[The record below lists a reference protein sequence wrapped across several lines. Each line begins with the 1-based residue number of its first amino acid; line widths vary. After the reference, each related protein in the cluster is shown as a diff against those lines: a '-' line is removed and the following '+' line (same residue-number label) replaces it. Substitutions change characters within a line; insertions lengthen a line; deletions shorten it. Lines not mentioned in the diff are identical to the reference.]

1 MLTIDI
7 AHPDVEDFV
16 TIKQDLSQITGANI
30 SVRLSDEFMNAV
42 VEGEPYTHRFPI
54 DSENPEVTKTV
65 DARSLWETIIRCA
78 HKTAEPGLIFW
89 DRQHHY
95 STSSVYPGF
104 KNSSTNPCSEIAMQG
119 GDSCR
124 LIALNLYNFVDN
136 PFTKKAKFD
145 FKKFFEITY
154 ESQRL
159 MDDLV
164 ELELEHIDR
173 IIEKIEADPE
183 PNSIKAVEIDTWKL
197 LKETGMKGRRTGLGF
212 TAIADTIASL
222 GIKLDSEE
230 SFAVIEEIMRTKL
243 EAEFESSI
251 DMSIERGKF
260 EVWNPVY
267 EKQSEFVEMLE
278 REFKPVYERMM
289 EYGRRNISIS
299 TVAPTGTL
307 SLLAQT
313 SSGIEP
319 VFMTHYKRRRKINP
333 NEPNANVSFKDDLGD
348 SWEEF
353 DVYHPKLKEWMRLN
367 NETDVKKSPYFGA
380 TATEI
385 DWVRRVEM
393 QAIVQKYT
401 THSISST
408 INLPSDVSTEKV
420 GEIYIESWKKGLKGI
435 TVYRDGSRGGV
446 LVSAAATFESLF
458 SSLFSSAE
466 TKTPPLLPSL

>member
-1 MLTIDI
+1 
-7 AHPDVEDFV
+7 
-16 TIKQDLSQITGANI
+16 
-30 SVRLSDEFMNAV
+30 
-42 VEGEPYTHRFPI
+42 
-54 DSENPEVTKTV
+54 
-65 DARSLWETIIRCA
+65 
-78 HKTAEPGLIFW
+78 
-89 DRQHHY
+89 
-95 STSSVYPGF
+95 
-104 KNSSTNPCSEIAMQG
+104 
-119 GDSCR
+119 
-124 LIALNLYNFVDN
+124 
-136 PFTKKAKFD
+136 
-145 FKKFFEITY
+145 
-154 ESQRL
+154 
-159 MDDLV
+159 
-164 ELELEHIDR
+164 
-173 IIEKIEADPE
+173 
-183 PNSIKAVEIDTWKL
+183 
-197 LKETGMKGRRTGLGF
+197 
-212 TAIADTIASL
+212 
-222 GIKLDSEE
+222 
-230 SFAVIEEIMRTKL
+230 
-243 EAEFESSI
+243 
-251 DMSIERGKF
+251 
-260 EVWNPVY
+260 
-267 EKQSEFVEMLE
+267 
-278 REFKPVYERMM
+278 MM

-446 LVSAAATFESLF
+446 LVSADENKEENKDSNVAAAKNVLARKRPAKLEAEVVRFQNEYEKWLAVVGLIDGKPYEIFTGKMEDAFNLPNYVNKGWVIKNKIDEAKTQYDFQYVDKAGYIITVGGLSRSFEKEFWNYAKLISGILRQGM
-458 SSLFSSAE
+458 
-466 TKTPPLLPSL
+466 PLDHVVDLIQDLNLYDENINTWKNGVARALKRYIPNGTSVDKKCENCGDPKGLVYEEGCLACKSCGYSKCG